1 MNYAE
6 KMEMESRI
14 LGNVARWMERR
25 GKVLTDRRQSNA
37 FCGIRVLEVL
47 WRGIT
52 FVIFEVDGMTCRIE
66 RAAKKEG

>member
-25 GKVLTDRRQSNA
+25 GKVLADRKAEQFILRHPG
-37 FCGIRVLEVL
+37 FGGPLERNHL
-47 WRGIT
+47 RDLRG
-52 FVIFEVDGMTCRIE
+52 
-66 RAAKKEG
+66 

>member
-25 GKVLTDRRQSNA
+25 GEVLTDRNQSNA
-37 FCGIRVLEVL
+37 YCGIRILEVL

-66 RAAKKEG
+66 RKSIA

>member
-37 FCGIRVLEVL
+37 YCGIRVLEVL
-47 WRGIT
+47 WNGIAFT
-52 FVIFEVDGMTCRIE
+52 ITEVDGVTCRIE
-66 RAAKKEG
+66 RQSIA